1 MSDAYKEKT
10 NDKKNEEKR
19 FFRDDIKN
27 RFAERLE
34 VAMAGEANLSFAQ
47 KCGISEATIRK
58 YKKGET
64 TPNLEILD
72 AIANA
77 AKVDLNWLATGNALD
92 TKIVKAASK
101 PMSEGSLEVI
111 QYDLK
116 ASAGA
121 GCLVVSENP
130 VAKFEFSRE
139 WLIKQGLNGKHL
151 TVVEVYGDSMEPTLM
166 DEDLMLVEVVDD
178 PKQARDGVCVF
189 RIDDEVMVKRVQYD
203 FASGGYHVTSDNN
216 AYSPFFIG
224 KEFEGRFQLLGRMV
238 RVLQRAKKA

>member
-1 MSDAYKEKT
+1 MSDSYKEKT
-10 NDKKNEEKR
+10 SKEKNEDTR
-19 FFRDDIKN
+19 FFRSDIKN
-27 RFAERLE
+27 RFALRLE
-34 VAMAGEANLSFAQ
+34 EAMSGETNLSFAQ

-64 TPNLEILD
+64 TPNLEILE

-77 AKVDLNWLATGNALD
+77 AKVDLNWLATGKEATRQL
-92 TKIVKAASK
+92 V
-101 PMSEGSLEVI
+101 EVPVRKDNVVEVV
-111 QYDLK
+111 QYDFR

-121 GCLVVSENP
+121 GCLILSENP
-130 VAKFEFSRE
+130 VAKFEFSKE
-139 WLIKQGLNGKHL
+139 WLIRQGLNGKEL
-151 TVVEVYGDSMEPTLM
+151 TIVPVHGDSMEPTLM
-166 DEDLMLVEVVDD
+166 DEDLMLVEVVDN

-189 RIDDEVMVKRVQYD
+189 RIDDEVMVKRLQYD
-203 FASGGYHVTSDNN
+203 FASGGYNVTSDNT

>member
-1 MSDAYKEKT
+1 MTYKEK
-10 NDKKNEEKR
+10 NAESKKDKKRIIPSERIIQFK
-19 FFRDDIKN
+19 
-27 RFAERLE
+27 ERLVE
-34 VAMAGEANLSFAQ
+34 VIGDEAVLSFA
-47 KCGISEATIRK
+47 KKSGMSEGVMRSYIR
-58 YKKGET
+58 GDT
-64 TPNLEILD
+64 FPSLDRLE

-77 AKVDLNWLATGNALD
+77 AKVDLNWLASGKDATTQLVEAPARKDN
-92 TKIVKAASK
+92 VV
-101 PMSEGSLEVI
+101 EVI
-111 QYDLK
+111 QYDFK

-130 VAKFEFSRE
+130 VARFEFSRE

-166 DEDLMLVEVVDD
+166 DEDLMLVEVIDD

-203 FASGGYHVTSDNN
+203 FGSGGYHVTSDNT
-216 AYSPFFIG
+216 AYKPFFIG

-238 RVLQRAKKA
+238 RVLQRAKK

>member
-1 MSDAYKEKT
+1 MTYKEKDAE
-10 NDKKNEEKR
+10 NKKDKKRIIPSERIIR
-19 FFRDDIKN
+19 FK
-27 RFAERLE
+27 ERLVE
-34 VAMAGEANLSFAQ
+34 VIGDEAVLSFA
-47 KCGISEATIRK
+47 KKSGMSEGVMRSYIR
-58 YKKGET
+58 GDT
-64 TPNLEILD
+64 FPSLDRLE

-77 AKVDLNWLATGNALD
+77 AEVDLNWLATGKEATRQLVEAPVRKDN
-92 TKIVKAASK
+92 VV
-101 PMSEGSLEVI
+101 EVV
-111 QYDLK
+111 QYDFR

-121 GCLVVSENP
+121 GCLIVSENP

-203 FASGGYHVTSDNN
+203 FASGGYHVTSDNT

>member
-1 MSDAYKEKT
+1 MIYKEKDGGSKK
-10 NDKKNEEKR
+10 DKKRINPSERIIR
-19 FFRDDIKN
+19 FK
-27 RFAERLE
+27 ERLAE
-34 VAMAGEANLSFAQ
+34 VIGDEAVLQFA
-47 KCGISEATIRK
+47 KKSGMSEGVMRSYIR
-58 YKKGET
+58 GDT
-64 TPNLEILD
+64 FPSLDRLE
-72 AIANA
+72 AIADA
-77 AKVDLNWLATGNALD
+77 AKVDLNWLATGQDSNTQL
-92 TKIVKAASK
+92 VQVSSK
-101 PMSEGSLEVI
+101 PMSEGSVEVV
-111 QYDLK
+111 QYDFK

-166 DEDLMLVEVVDD
+166 DEDLMLVEVVED

-189 RIDDEVMVKRVQYD
+189 RIDDEIMVKRVQYD
-203 FASGGYHVTSDNN
+203 FGSGGYNVTSDND

-224 KEFEGRFQLLGRMV
+224 KEFEGRFQILGRMV